1 MNIRKQS
8 DSTVSLSFDE
18 TTSIVDLGCVS
29 AALADYTGK
38 LKKEVKDVSL
48 ERLPISDDK
57 ARPLDYLKQSVFNS
71 IHSESQMLRYLANLQ
86 AKDLS
91 LNKSMITLGSCTMK
105 LNASS

>member
-1 MNIRKQS
+1 MP
-8 DSTVSLSFDE
+8 F
-18 TTSIVDLGCVS
+18 TTDIQ
-29 AALADYTGK
+29 
-38 LKKEVKDVSL
+38 
-48 ERLPISDDK
+48 RPI
-57 ARPLDYLKQSVFNS
+57 DYLKQSVFNS